1 MESETS
7 QRWGTGIV
15 AHTAELRHDL
25 GLLAWKLACHASTV
39 GVTAGGPD
47 S

>member
-25 GLLAWKLACHASTV
+25 GLLAWKLACHAGTV
-39 GVTAGGPD
+39 GVTAGEAN

>member
-7 QRWGTGIV
+7 QRWGTSIV
-15 AHTAELRHDL
+15 APTAELRRDL
-25 GLLAWKLACHASTV
+25 GLLSWNLASHAGAL
-39 GVTAGGPD
+39 GVTAGEAN